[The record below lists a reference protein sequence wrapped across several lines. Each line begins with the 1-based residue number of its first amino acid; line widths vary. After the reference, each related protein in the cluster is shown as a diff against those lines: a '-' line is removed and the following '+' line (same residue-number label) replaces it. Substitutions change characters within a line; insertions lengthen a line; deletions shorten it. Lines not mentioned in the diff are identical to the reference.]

1 MIRVVNQNRIYIIE
15 DCFGF
20 FKGHAMLLLIDCIL
34 VFIPL
39 KQNSI
44 HNYIIITSQGIVNAS
59 YEKSARFSFL
69 RF

>member
-1 MIRVVNQNRIYIIE
+1 MIWIVNQNRIYIIE

-39 KQNSI
+39 K
-44 HNYIIITSQGIVNAS
+44 
-59 YEKSARFSFL
+59 
-69 RF
+69 